1 MGRSAAYAGRLGFFA
16 AICLALVGMP
26 AIDRP
31 ATDNSSAA
39 PPPHRPAALMPLYVT
54 LATLQALDVDST
66 MRALRNGGREANPVV
81 GGIVESPGTL
91 AAIKAATTGGVVL
104 MMERLRKRHPKAAV
118 FLMIG
123 VDSAFATVTA
133 HNYGLAAADRRH

>member
-1 MGRSAAYAGRLGFFA
+1 MGRPGAHAVRLGFFA

-39 PPPHRPAALMPLYVT
+39 PPPHRPPALMPLYVT

-66 MRALRNGGREANPVV
+66 MRALRDGGHEANPVV
-81 GGIVESPGTL
+81 GGIVESPGAL
-91 AAIKAATTGGVVL
+91 AAIKGATSGGIVL
-104 MMERLRKRHPKAAV
+104 MMERLRKGHPKAAV

-133 HNYGLAAADRRH
+133 HNYRVAAADRRH